1 MKLEDYRFDGATPL
15 RLQKM
20 PTTAKRDKLKKE
32 EALAKTERNLARLG
46 ELQEKLYADG
56 RESVVFVFQAM
67 DAAGKDSAIKHVMGA
82 FNPQGVDV
90 VTFKQPTAEELAHD
104 YLWRAA
110 RALPERGKI
119 GIFNRSHYE
128 DVLVVRVRELYRG
141 YKMPVRC
148 LEGDLFAR
156 RFRQIRDFEEYLYD
170 NGCRIVKF
178 FLNVSKAEQKNAF
191 SSGLSARKSSGS
203 STRATSTTARC
214 GTIICAHMRT
224 RSTKPRPRTARGT
237 FCPPTRSGTRAISC
251 PRLRS
256 PLWRT
261 ANRSIRSSAPRT
273 SRRWRAAATACS
285 RNSIALQREACAVL
299 DQRAEGYTASPAPTT
314 THSDPARRAFRLLSQ
329 NRRRALRRSCCL
341 CYDRQRD
348 IYTDKR

>member
-148 LEGDLFAR
+148 LVGDLFAR

-178 FLNVSKAEQKNAF
+178 FLNVSKAEQKKRFLERIERPEKQWKFNA
-191 SSGLSARKSSGS
+191 GDVDD
-203 STRATSTTARC
+203 RALWDDYMHAYED
-214 GTIICAHMRT
+214 
-224 RSTKPRPRTARGT
+224 
-237 FCPPTRSGTRAISC
+237 AINE
-251 PRLRS
+251 
-256 PLWRT
+256 T
-261 ANRSIRSSAPRT
+261 
-273 SRRWRAAATACS
+273 ATAHSPWYVLPADQKWYTRYLVSEAALAALEDCKPLYPLVGPEDIEAMASS
-285 RNSIALQREACAVL
+285 R
-299 DQRAEGYTASPAPTT
+299 D
-314 THSDPARRAFRLLSQ
+314 RLL
-329 NRRRALRRSCCL
+329 AE
-341 CYDRQRD
+341 
-348 IYTDKR
+348 